1 MHHLVTIF
9 GTRPEAVK
17 LCPLCL
23 LLKESSTLRNTVLLS
38 GQHTALTDRVLE
50 SFSLTPDYRLPPPS
64 LRAPL
69 AKRTAALFSSI
80 AEVLSTLRPSGV
92 IVHGDTA
99 TAYAAATASFLHRI
113 PVFHVEAGLRSKSL
127 AAPFPEEY
135 NRRAISLVSTLD
147 FAPTDAARENLL
159 REGKPDDRIFV
170 TGNTVVDALRYT
182 VTERFDRP
190 ILRFT
195 EGRRIVLFTV
205 HRRENGGEPMRRIFS
220 AVKRLAQINP
230 DLAIICPVHH
240 SPPVRQ
246 IVQEMFSGSGREI
259 LFTEPL
265 DVVTF
270 HNLLARSSLVLTDS
284 GGLQEEAPTLGV
296 PVVLLRETTER
307 PEGIAEGLVRMVGS
321 DEEAIISAATAA
333 LAEDKARGGHRTPRS
348 LYGDGYASRRICDE
362 MEKFFKENGGAE
374 KETC

>member
-1 MHHLVTIF
+1 
-9 GTRPEAVK
+9 
-17 LCPLCL
+17 
-23 LLKESSTLRNTVLLS
+23 
-38 GQHTALTDRVLE
+38 
-50 SFSLTPDYRLPPPS
+50 
-64 LRAPL
+64 
-69 AKRTAALFSSI
+69 
-80 AEVLSTLRPSGV
+80 
-92 IVHGDTA
+92 
-99 TAYAAATASFLHRI
+99 
-113 PVFHVEAGLRSKSL
+113 
-127 AAPFPEEY
+127 
-135 NRRAISLVSTLD
+135 
-147 FAPTDAARENLL
+147 
-159 REGKPDDRIFV
+159 
-170 TGNTVVDALRYT
+170 
-182 VTERFDRP
+182 
-190 ILRFT
+190 
-195 EGRRIVLFTV
+195 
-205 HRRENGGEPMRRIFS
+205 MRRIFS

-307 PEGIAEGLVRMVGS
+307 PEGIAEGLVCMVGS